1 MRKNIL
7 VFCCVTL
14 LTALFFGCNGVPA
27 LAASMKVK
35 VTSVETN
42 ECKVTE
48 KTTAKKKIDKKKA
61 KKKKKSQKAV
71 KIENYIKNGKF
82 NYKSYGKAIGA
93 DRVDGFEGTINF
105 LFKEGF
111 FAVLSTDQQDAG
123 KNEYFIAIGY
133 LNKEDYIDHVMTYF
147 MASNDWG
154 NSVETQKGVSVSEN
168 GIKDLY
174 KVASY
179 MLKHPDP
186 YEKPKIDG
194 MDWRDE
200 EEF

>member
-14 LTALFFGCNGVPA
+14 LTALLFGCNGVHA

-35 VTSVETN
+35 VTSVGTN
-42 ECKVTE
+42 ESKVTE
-48 KTTAKKKIDKKKA
+48 KTIAKKKIA
-61 KKKKKSQKAV
+61 KKKKKSKKAV

-174 KVASY
+174 KVTSY

>member
-14 LTALFFGCNGVPA
+14 LTALLFGCNGVPA

-35 VTSVETN
+35 VTSVGTN
-42 ECKVTE
+42 ESKVTE
-48 KTTAKKKIDKKKA
+48 KTIAKKKIA
-61 KKKKKSQKAV
+61 KKKKKSKKAV

-174 KVASY
+174 KVTSY

>member
-1 MRKNIL
+1 MRKNLL

-14 LTALFFGCNGVPA
+14 LVALLFGCNGVPA
-27 LAASMKVK
+27 LAASMKVNE
-35 VTSVETN
+35 TSVGTN
-42 ECKVTE
+42 ASKVA
-48 KTTAKKKIDKKKA
+48 KRTTIKKDIK
-61 KKKKKSQKAV
+61 KKKKKSRKVV

-82 NYKSYGKAIGA
+82 NYKSYGKAMGA

-133 LNKEDYIDHVMTYF
+133 LNKEDYVDYVMTYF
-147 MASNDWG
+147 MTSNDWG
-154 NSVETQKGVSVSEN
+154 NSVGTQKGVFVSEN

-174 KVASY
+174 KVVNY

-194 MDWRDE
+194 MEWRDE

>member
-7 VFCCVTL
+7 VFCCITL
-14 LTALFFGCNGVPA
+14 LTILLFGCNGVPA
-27 LAASMKVK
+27 LAASGGTET
-35 VTSVETN
+35 TSVTTKESRVA
-42 ECKVTE
+42 ER
-48 KTTAKKKIDKKKA
+48 TTAKTKVTKKKA
-61 KKKKKSQKAV
+61 KKKKKTKKAI
-71 KIENYIKNGKF
+71 KIENYTKNGKF

-123 KNEYFIAIGY
+123 KNEYFIAVGY

-147 MASNDWG
+147 MVSNDWG

-174 KVASY
+174 KVTSY

>member
-14 LTALFFGCNGVPA
+14 LTALLFGCNGVHA

-35 VTSVETN
+35 VTSVGTN
-42 ECKVTE
+42 ESKVTE
-48 KTTAKKKIDKKKA
+48 KTIAKKKIA
-61 KKKKKSQKAV
+61 KKKKKSKKAV

-133 LNKEDYIDHVMTYF
+133 LNKEDCIDHVMTYF

-174 KVASY
+174 KVTSY

-194 MDWRDE
+194 MEWRDE